1 MPLDVAKRLS
11 LWAAAH
17 PRSEAAGF
25 VIEAAEEIERLKKDL
40 DASIKETSAWA
51 RLSGYYEGTLEV
63 IASGYLHPTDAR
75 SVAKSAV
82 SLMEEYS
89 NAKG

>member
-25 VIEAAEEIERLKKDL
+25 VIEAAEEIERLRKEL
-40 DASIKETSAWA
+40 DAWS
-51 RLSGYYEGTLEV
+51 RLSGYYEGTLEF
-63 IASGYLHPTDAR
+63 IASGYLHPVDAR
-75 SVAKSAV
+75 KVAKSAV